1 MRKIKRAVSLGI
13 VAGLC
18 LSGCAGRELED
29 RTFPTVV
36 TFTKGEP
43 EEQQRKRQ
51 LQSSRYRD
59 YGQVKAVVL
68 ESQAAEDPV
77 WVEEVLRYLGSQPVF
92 ARNVLVF
99 QGASDVLTVFEK
111 EEDVQEPLPGERPEE
126 GSVEEDDEEASK
138 GENTDGSYLEN
149 LYKNQPM
156 EIKKQMEVKKLPV
169 TLKDLLDDLYN
180 KGKDQVREIPKLGW
194 QNGKLLPELLV

>member
-1 MRKIKRAVSLGI
+1 MKKKVAILGFL
-13 VAGLC
+13 VCLC

-29 RTFPTVV
+29 RAFPTVV

-51 LQSSRYRD
+51 LQSGRYRD

-68 ESQAAEDPV
+68 ESEAAEDPA
-77 WVEEVLRYLGSQPVF
+77 WVEEVLRYLGNQPAF

-99 QGASDVLTVFEK
+99 QGASDVLAVFEK
-111 EEDVQEPLPGERPEE
+111 EENGQEPLPGETAEE
-126 GSVEEDDEEASK
+126 GSEEEDDEEATK

-149 LYKNQPM
+149 LYKNQPA
-156 EIKKQMEVKKLPV
+156 EIKKQTEAKGLPV

-180 KGKDQVREIPKLGW
+180 KGNDQVRPIPNLEW
-194 QNGKLLPELLV
+194 RDGKLLPELSV

>member
-1 MRKIKRAVSLGI
+1 MRKKVVLVGI
-13 VAGLC
+13 LAGLC

-51 LQSSRYRD
+51 LQSGRYRD

-68 ESQAAEDPV
+68 ESRAVEDPV
-77 WVEEVLRYLGSQPVF
+77 WVEEVLRYLGSQPAF

-99 QGASDVLTVFEK
+99 QGASDVLTMFEK
-111 EEDVQEPLPGERPEE
+111 EEDGQEPMPGERPEE
-126 GSVEEDDEEASK
+126 GSEEENDEEASK
-138 GENTDGSYLEN
+138 GEDTDGSYLEN

-156 EIKKQMEVKKLPV
+156 EIKKQTEAKELPV
-169 TLKDLLDDLYN
+169 TLKDLLNDLYN

-194 QNGKLLPELLV
+194 QNGKLLPELSV